1 MTPRW
6 TYTEANASRWR
17 PLFDDLLDGAPS
29 LEVPLE
35 GNAKSLCSL
44 KIRICDALKWLA
56 DGFHKRHNPSM
67 KPYALLKPQMRYEA
81 HADALILHL
90 RKHPIL
96 YRDYLAH
103 STLDRLDST
112 LQRPDISDDFRA
124 QIRGILSNYSKD
136 LQSRDSSVAIARSPK
151 KPTSPLNSTLPSSSR
166 PSPSSPQT

>member
-44 KIRICDALKWLA
+44 KVRICDALKWLA

-67 KPYALLKPQMRYEA
+67 KPYARLKPQMRYEA
-81 HADALILHL
+81 HGDSLILHL

-96 YRDYLAH
+96 YRDYLAP
-103 STLDRLDST
+103 STLAKLNST
-112 LQRPDISDDFRA
+112 LQRPDISDDFRD
-124 QIRGILSNYSKD
+124 QIQGILAKYPKND
-136 LQSRDSSVAIARSPK
+136 ASRDFRQ
-151 KPTSPLNSTLPSSSR
+151 LLQRRPSSGLPHR
-166 PSPSSPQT
+166 GQAP

>member
-96 YRDYLAH
+96 YRDYLAP
-103 STLDRLDST
+103 STLDRLNST

-124 QIRGILSNYSKD
+124 QIRGILAKYPNKD
-136 LQSRDSSVAIARSPK
+136 APGDFRQLLQR
-151 KPTSPLNSTLPSSSR
+151 R
-166 PSPSSPQT
+166 PSPGLSHRGQAP

>member
-44 KIRICDALKWLA
+44 KVRICDALKWLA
-56 DGFHKRHNPSM
+56 DGFHKHHNPSM

-96 YRDYLAH
+96 YRDYLAP
-103 STLDRLDST
+103 STLDRLNST

-124 QIRGILSNYSKD
+124 QIQGILAKY
-136 LQSRDSSVAIARSPK
+136 PK
-151 KPTSPLNSTLPSSSR
+151 IYANKENQKT
-166 PSPSSPQT
+166 PQPP

>member
-17 PLFDDLLDGAPS
+17 HVFDDLLDGAPS

-96 YRDYLAH
+96 YRDYLAP
-103 STLDRLDST
+103 STLDRLNST
-112 LQRPDISDDFRA
+112 LQRPDISDDFRT
-124 QIRGILSNYSKD
+124 QIQGILAKY
-136 LQSRDSSVAIARSPK
+136 PK
-151 KPTSPLNSTLPSSSR
+151 IYANKENQKTPQPT
-166 PSPSSPQT
+166 